1 MALSEPLKFMSQ
13 DFKVINNRI
22 NDDYSIPTLLE
33 LKIKLKKEK
42 DINIM
47 NKIQIMIEK
56 KIDESRD
63 RWWFR
68 KKFFEEL
75 AYESSDSSEE
85 DLNVELN
92 RPRSMDRFLLDSE
105 IINNYSKHIDKPYVM
120 NNNDNKKKKNKN
132 KSNSENKAN
141 REINNLGRRNNII

>member
-1 MALSEPLKFMSQ
+1 MSLTE
-13 DFKVINNRI
+13 
-22 NDDYSIPTLLE
+22 PTLLE

-47 NKIQIMIEK
+47 NIIQKMIDK

-75 AYESSDSSEE
+75 AYESSEESS
-85 DLNVELN
+85 DNLNDELN
-92 RPRSMDRFLLDSE
+92 KPRSMDRFLLDAE

-120 NNNDNKKKKNKN
+120 NHKNNKK
-132 KSNSENKAN
+132 
-141 REINNLGRRNNII
+141 LGKRKNII

>member
-1 MALSEPLKFMSQ
+1 ME
-13 DFKVINNRI
+13 
-22 NDDYSIPTLLE
+22 PTLLE

-42 DINIM
+42 DINILNM
-47 NKIQIMIEK
+47 IQEKIDK

-75 AYESSDSSEE
+75 AYESSEDSSE
-85 DLNVELN
+85 DLNEELN
-92 RPRSMDRFLLDSE
+92 KPRSLDRFLLDSE

-120 NNNDNKKKKNKN
+120 NNDKQIKQKN
-132 KSNSENKAN
+132 
-141 REINNLGRRNNII
+141 RNNLGKRKNII

>member
-1 MALSEPLKFMSQ
+1 MALTE
-13 DFKVINNRI
+13 
-22 NDDYSIPTLLE
+22 PTLLE

-47 NKIQIMIEK
+47 TKIQNLIDK
-56 KIDESRD
+56 KIDDSRD

-75 AYESSDSSEE
+75 AYESSDNSSS
-85 DLNVELN
+85 DLNDELN
-92 RPRSMDRFLLDSE
+92 KPRSMDRFLLDSE

-120 NNNDNKKKKNKN
+120 NDNNKNKKNKKNIN
-132 KSNSENKAN
+132 K
-141 REINNLGRRNNII
+141 LGQRKNII

>member
-1 MALSEPLKFMSQ
+1 MALLE
-13 DFKVINNRI
+13 
-22 NDDYSIPTLLE
+22 PTLLE

-47 NKIQIMIEK
+47 NKIQSMIEK

-75 AYESSDSSEE
+75 AYESTDESEE
-85 DLNVELN
+85 ILNDELN
-92 RPRSMDRFLLDSE
+92 RPRSMDRFLLDAE
-105 IINNYSKHIDKPYVM
+105 IINNYSKHIDKPYVI
-120 NNNDNKKKKNKN
+120 NDSKSITKQKNKQ
-132 KSNSENKAN
+132 NSKQIRNGVVN
-141 REINNLGRRNNII
+141 RETNVVNRETNKTNKTNNLGKRKNII

>member
-1 MALSEPLKFMSQ
+1 MALTE
-13 DFKVINNRI
+13 
-22 NDDYSIPTLLE
+22 PTLLE

-47 NKIQIMIEK
+47 NMIQSKIDK
-56 KIDESRD
+56 KIDDSRD

-75 AYESSDSSEE
+75 AYESSDNSSS
-85 DLNVELN
+85 DLNDELN
-92 RPRSMDRFLLDSE
+92 KPRSMDRFLLDSE

-120 NNNDNKKKKNKN
+120 SHTHKDKNNKK
-132 KSNSENKAN
+132 
-141 REINNLGRRNNII
+141 LGQRKNII

>member
-1 MALSEPLKFMSQ
+1 MS
-13 DFKVINNRI
+13 II
-22 NDDYSIPTLLE
+22 EPTLLQ

-47 NKIQIMIEK
+47 NMIQLKIDK
-56 KIDESRD
+56 KIEESRD

-75 AYESSDSSEE
+75 AYESTDESIE

-120 NNNDNKKKKNKN
+120 NNNNNNKNKDKKNKERSKLVTN
-132 KSNSENKAN
+132 Q
-141 REINNLGRRNNII
+141 INNLGKRKNII

>member
-1 MALSEPLKFMSQ
+1 MALIE
-13 DFKVINNRI
+13 
-22 NDDYSIPTLLE
+22 PTLLE

-47 NKIQIMIEK
+47 NMIQSKIDK
-56 KIDESRD
+56 KIEESRD

-75 AYESSDSSEE
+75 AYTSSDESE
-85 DLNVELN
+85 DLNEELN
-92 RPRSMDRFLLDSE
+92 KPRSLDRFLLDSE

-120 NNNDNKKKKNKN
+120 SHTHKEKNNKK
-132 KSNSENKAN
+132 
-141 REINNLGRRNNII
+141 LGKRKDII

>member
-1 MALSEPLKFMSQ
+1 MSLSDPS
-13 DFKVINNRI
+13 
-22 NDDYSIPTLLE
+22 LLE

-42 DINIM
+42 DINMM
-47 NKIQIMIEK
+47 NMIQGKIDK
-56 KIDESRD
+56 KIEESRD

-75 AYESSDSSEE
+75 AFESSDESEE

-120 NNNDNKKKKNKN
+120 NHNKPIKQNKQIKKEKE
-132 KSNSENKAN
+132 KSKLVTNQ
-141 REINNLGRRNNII
+141 INNLGKRKNII

>member
-1 MALSEPLKFMSQ
+1 MEL
-13 DFKVINNRI
+13 
-22 NDDYSIPTLLE
+22 TLLE

-47 NKIQIMIEK
+47 NIIQSKIDK

-92 RPRSMDRFLLDSE
+92 RPRSMDRFLLDAE

-120 NNNDNKKKKNKN
+120 NDSKSIKQ
-132 KSNSENKAN
+132 KSNYIKNGVVNREINKTN
-141 REINNLGRRNNII
+141 EINNLGKRKNII